1 MRDFHFPGRSA
12 AIACNAMVATSHPLA
27 TEAALHVLRD
37 GGSAMDA
44 AIAGSAVMAVVEPQM
59 TGIGGDCFAL
69 LSDPRDKGRVVA
81 FNGSG
86 RAPGN
91 ASAEHLA
98 AQGLTNVPID
108 SVHSVTLPGAI
119 DGWFKLHESYGR
131 LDMER
136 LLRPAIAF
144 ARDGYPVHAR
154 VARDWRKSRAHL
166 AAREAS
172 RAVFLPG
179 GVSPSEGDIH
189 RNKALAATLERVA
202 KEGPKAFYEGEIA
215 AAMVRTLRAHDGVH
229 TEEDFHA
236 VSGDFVDPIST
247 EYRGRTVYQVPPN
260 NQGLTALVILNL
272 LSGFDLAALPPGSA
286 ERLHLE
292 VETARLAYALRNR
305 HLGEDTA
312 MRVTADDLLS
322 RAFTD
327 DLRARI
333 SRDAAMTDL
342 GALDLRKSD
351 TVYMTVVDKDLN
363 AVSFINSIFDSF
375 GSGILCPETG
385 VLFQN
390 RGHSFSLDPD
400 HPNVLAPGKRPM
412 HTIMP
417 GMVSEAGKPALSFGV
432 MGGDYQPLGQ
442 ARVISA
448 LFDHQL
454 DLQQALD
461 MPRLFTPGSVVEVE
475 RSFPADVLRGLMAK
489 GHDLAVARDPIGGAQ
504 AIRIDH
510 ERGVLIGASDP
521 RKDGYATGF

>member
-1 MRDFHFPGRSA
+1 MRDFHFPGRSSV
-12 AIACNAMVATSHPLA
+12 ISRTAMVATSHPLA

-69 LSDPRDKGRVVA
+69 LSNAKDAGRVVA

-91 ASAEHLA
+91 ASAEDLV
-98 AQGLTNVPID
+98 AQGLTKIPID
-108 SVHSVTLPGAI
+108 SVHAVTLPGAI
-119 DGWFKLHESYGR
+119 DGWFKLHDRYGS

-136 LLRPAIAF
+136 LLRPAIAL
-144 ARDGYPVHAR
+144 ARNGYPVHAR
-154 VARDWRKSRAHL
+154 VARDWRKSKAHL
-166 AAREAS
+166 AARDAT
-172 RAVFLPG
+172 RAAFLFDG
-179 GVSPSEGDIH
+179 DSPSEGDIH
-189 RNKALAATLERVA
+189 RHPALASTLERIS
-202 KEGPKAFYEGEIA
+202 KEGPNAFYQGDIA
-215 AAMVRTLRAHDGVH
+215 AAMVRTLRAHGGVH

-247 EYRGRTVYQVPPN
+247 DYRGRTVHQVPPN

-272 LSGFDLAALPPGSA
+272 LAGFDLASLPAGSA

-305 HLGEDTA
+305 HLTEGSA

-322 RAFTD
+322 GGFAD
-327 DLRARI
+327 DMRGRI
-333 SRDAAMTDL
+333 SRETAMSDL
-342 GALDLRKSD
+342 GPLDLSKSD

-363 AVSFINSIFDSF
+363 AVSFINSIFYSF

-390 RGHSFSLDPD
+390 RGFSFSLDPD

-417 GMVSEAGKPALSFGV
+417 GMVTEGGKPVLSFGV
-432 MGGDYQPLGQ
+432 MGGNYQPLGQ
-442 ARVISA
+442 ARIISA
-448 LFDHQL
+448 LFDHGME
-454 DLQQALD
+454 LQQALD

-475 RSFPADVLRGLMAK
+475 RGFSAEVLRGLMAK
-489 GHDLAVARDPIGGAQ
+489 GHDLRFGGDPIGGAQ

-510 ERGVLIGASDP
+510 ERGILIGASDP
-521 RKDGYATGF
+521 RKDGFAAGF